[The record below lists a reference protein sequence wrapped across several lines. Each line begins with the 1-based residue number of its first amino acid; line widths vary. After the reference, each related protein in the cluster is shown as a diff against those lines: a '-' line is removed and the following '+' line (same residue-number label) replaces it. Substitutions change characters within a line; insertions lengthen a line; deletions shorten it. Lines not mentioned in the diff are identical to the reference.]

1 MGMMEIVLVGVLV
14 AVAALYLLRRALAI
28 LRPRGGTDAG
38 CAAGCGCG
46 AESERGAVVMKAT
59 APTITAAATPVRTD
73 KGSAAKSQP
82 NSTATT
88 GLT

>member
-1 MGMMEIVLVGVLV
+1 MEMVLVGVLV
-14 AVAALYLLRRALAI
+14 AVAALYLLRQALATF
-28 LRPRGGTDAG
+28 RPRQDADAG
-38 CAAGCGCG
+38 CAGGCGCG
-46 AESERGAVVMKAT
+46 PESERGAVVMKAT

-73 KGSAAKSQP
+73 KGSAASSQP